1 MRQGLITL
9 VLLTAPMLSRAQ
21 GVITTVAG
29 NGADASTGD
38 GGPAT
43 SASFHPNGVTVD
55 KAGNIYIADLAASVI
70 RKVNTAGIISTVAG
84 FPQEKTQF
92 SGDGGPATSASIYIS
107 SNHNAL
113 AVDGAGNL
121 YIADDGHHR
130 IRKVSPSGIITTV
143 AGNGKIDFSGDGGP
157 ATSAS
162 LYRPSGVAL
171 DSDGNIYIADTQNVR
186 IRKVDT
192 SGNIS
197 TVAGNGAIGYSGDGG
212 LAVNAALFYPMG
224 VAVDGAGNIYIADQ
238 NAYVVR
244 KVNKV
249 GIITTVAGNGAFGFS
264 GDGGPAT
271 SAELSGVYSVA
282 VDNAGDIYIADFG
295 NHRVRKVDTSG
306 TISTV
311 AGNGGATGTGDGGPP
326 DSANLRPAD
335 IAFDAAG
342 NYYIADFGHNSIRK
356 VTLGAKVPG
365 LLTSAGS
372 LYFSTAANG
381 NNSPGSQKMTVY
393 TKGTV
398 PLNFTAAVST
408 SSGGNWLSTP
418 TSAGKTSDEITIS
431 IGNLPSAGLYQ
442 GSIVLTPAATD
453 LPAVTIPVTLN
464 VNATPPLRPVI
475 TAAVNGASFQP
486 GVAANSWA
494 TIVGTN
500 LASTT
505 DTWDRLIS
513 NGQLPTSLDGVTVTF
528 DGKPAYLSYIS
539 PTQINLVVPNIESTP
554 AGVVVTNLGVTETGL
569 FDTAATQSSQYGP
582 AFFLWPNNQIVATRQ
597 DYSYAAKPGTFAG
610 LATVA
615 AKPSDVIILW
625 GAGFGPTTPAVPL
638 GYVTP
643 SDTTYS
649 TSTLPAVTVDNISAT
664 VYGAALAPGFAGLYQ
679 VAIQVP
685 ASLGSGDWP
694 IVATIGGVSSPSG
707 MVLTVQQ

>member
-1 MRQGLITL
+1 MMMRILPIIL
-9 VLLTAPMLSRAQ
+9 AAPLLGWSQ

-29 NGADASTGD
+29 NGTDASTGD

-55 KAGNIYIADLAASVI
+55 KAGNIFIADLAASVI

-107 SNHNAL
+107 SNHNGL

-143 AGNGKIDFSGDGGP
+143 AGTGKTNFSGDGGP
-157 ATSAS
+157 ATSAT
-162 LYRPSGVAL
+162 LYRPSGVAV
-171 DSDGNIYIADTQNVR
+171 DGAGNVYIADTQNVR

-212 LAVNAALFYPMG
+212 PAVNAALFYPMG
-224 VAVDGAGNIYIADQ
+224 VAVDAAGNIYIADQ

-244 KVNKV
+244 KVNKA
-249 GIITTVAGNGAFGFS
+249 GIISTVAGNGAFGFS

-282 VDNAGDIYIADFG
+282 VDSAGDVYIADFG
-295 NHRVRKVDTSG
+295 NHRVRKVDASG
-306 TISTV
+306 TITTV
-311 AGNGGATGTGDGGPP
+311 AGDGGATGNGDGGPP
-326 DSANLRPAD
+326 DSANIRPAD

-365 LLTSAGS
+365 LLTSAGA

-381 NNSPGSQKMTVY
+381 NNSPGSQKVTVY
-393 TKGTV
+393 TKGSV
-398 PLNFTAAVST
+398 PLNFTASVST
-408 SSGGNWLSTP
+408 SSGGSWLSTP
-418 TSAGKTSDEITIS
+418 TSAGKTSSEITVS
-431 IGNLPSAGLYQ
+431 IGNLPSAGIYQ
-442 GSIVLTPAATD
+442 GAVVLTPAATD
-453 LPAVTIPVTLN
+453 LPSVKIPVTLN
-464 VNATPPLRPVI
+464 VNATPPARPVI
-475 TAAVNGASFQP
+475 TGAVNGASFQP

-494 TIVGTN
+494 TIQGSN
-500 LASTT
+500 LAPTT
-505 DTWDRLIS
+505 DTWDRFIS

-539 PTQINLVVPNIESTP
+539 PTQINLVVPDIESTP
-554 AGVVVTNLGVTETGL
+554 TGVVVTNSGVTETGL
-569 FDTAATQSSQYGP
+569 FDTAPTPSSQYGP
-582 AFFLWPNNQIVATRQ
+582 AFFPWPNNQVVATRQ

-615 AKPSDVIILW
+615 AKPGDVIILW
-625 GAGFGPTTPAVPL
+625 GAGFGPTTPGALL

-643 SDTTYS
+643 SDQTYS
-649 TSTLPAVTVDNISAT
+649 TSALPTVTIDNVSAT
-664 VYGAALAPGFAGLYQ
+664 VYGAALASGFAGLYQ

-685 ASLGSGDWP
+685 TTLGNGDWP

-707 MVLTVQQ
+707 MVLSVHQ

>member
-55 KAGNIYIADLAASVI
+55 KAGNMYIADLAASVI

-107 SNHNAL
+107 SNHIAL

-224 VAVDGAGNIYIADQ
+224 VAVDGAGNMYVADK

-249 GIITTVAGNGAFGFS
+249 ESSLRWRAMERLDSLAMAAQPPAPSCPVFTASLWTTPEIFTSQISEIIGSERWILRGRSARWPVMVGPLA
-264 GDGGPAT
+264 PAT
-271 SAELSGVYSVA
+271 EGRPTAPTCGQPTLRSMP
-282 VDNAGDIYIADFG
+282 
-295 NHRVRKVDTSG
+295 RG
-306 TISTV
+306 TT
-311 AGNGGATGTGDGGPP
+311 T
-326 DSANLRPAD
+326 LR
-335 IAFDAAG
+335 
-342 NYYIADFGHNSIRK
+342 
-356 VTLGAKVPG
+356 TLG
-365 LLTSAGS
+365 
-372 LYFSTAANG
+372 
-381 NNSPGSQKMTVY
+381 
-393 TKGTV
+393 
-398 PLNFTAAVST
+398 
-408 SSGGNWLSTP
+408 
-418 TSAGKTSDEITIS
+418 
-431 IGNLPSAGLYQ
+431 
-442 GSIVLTPAATD
+442 
-453 LPAVTIPVTLN
+453 
-464 VNATPPLRPVI
+464 I
-475 TAAVNGASFQP
+475 TAFVRSH
-486 GVAANSWA
+486 
-494 TIVGTN
+494 
-500 LASTT
+500 
-505 DTWDRLIS
+505 
-513 NGQLPTSLDGVTVTF
+513 
-528 DGKPAYLSYIS
+528 
-539 PTQINLVVPNIESTP
+539 
-554 AGVVVTNLGVTETGL
+554 
-569 FDTAATQSSQYGP
+569 
-582 AFFLWPNNQIVATRQ
+582 
-597 DYSYAAKPGTFAG
+597 
-610 LATVA
+610 
-615 AKPSDVIILW
+615 
-625 GAGFGPTTPAVPL
+625 
-638 GYVTP
+638 
-643 SDTTYS
+643 
-649 TSTLPAVTVDNISAT
+649 
-664 VYGAALAPGFAGLYQ
+664 
-679 VAIQVP
+679 
-685 ASLGSGDWP
+685 
-694 IVATIGGVSSPSG
+694 
-707 MVLTVQQ
+707 